1 MQRTHSLPSADRF
14 QRPGFDPIQAERI
27 PAKVRRGWRLAFARI
42 GHYRSAMIVRIL
54 SGALAI
60 GLAML
65 ATGCTSQEMV
75 DAARRPGKYRFYS
88 CDELTTR
95 GLLIVQRE
103 RELREQIEKARQ
115 SQGGEFIIAV
125 AYQAE
130 YNQTLGD
137 LQELEITGTEKKC
150 KLRHRPMSDQVVR

>member
-1 MQRTHSLPSADRF
+1 LPELGIIEA
-14 QRPGFDPIQAERI
+14 AM
-27 PAKVRRGWRLAFARI
+27 RGK
-42 GHYRSAMIVRIL
+42 IL
-54 SGALAI
+54 SGCLAI

-65 ATGCTSQEMV
+65 ASGCTSHEMV

-88 CDELTTR
+88 CEELTTR
-95 GLLIVQRE
+95 GLDIVRRE

-115 SQGGEFIIAV
+115 SQGGEFIVAV

>member
-1 MQRTHSLPSADRF
+1 LGIIEA
-14 QRPGFDPIQAERI
+14 
-27 PAKVRRGWRLAFARI
+27 
-42 GHYRSAMIVRIL
+42 AMMGKIL
-54 SGALAI
+54 SGGLAV

-65 ATGCTSQEMV
+65 ASGCTSHEMV

-88 CDELTTR
+88 CEELTTR
-95 GLLIVQRE
+95 GLDIVRRE

-115 SQGGEFIIAV
+115 SQGGEFIVAV